1 MRRLGCLL
9 ALVLLSA
16 CAMTPPAAPG
26 SPSADHTPSPQQ
38 TRYRTIA
45 PAPSGTPVDLPASRL
60 AAITSDLRGRG
71 VTGDVVVIS
80 AENVRFT
87 DGSLGCP
94 QPGVQYTQAL
104 VDGMRVVV
112 EVGGR
117 RFDYRFGA
125 DDAPQLCERRPRAVR
140 TK

>member
-9 ALVLLSA
+9 ALVLLSG
-16 CAMTPPAAPG
+16 CAVTPPAAPG
-26 SPSADHTPSPQQ
+26 APSAEPTPTPQQ

-45 PAPSGTPVDLPASRL
+45 PVPSGTPVNLPANLL
-60 AAITSDLRGRG
+60 AAITADLRGRG

-80 AENVRFT
+80 AENVRFN

-94 QPGVQYTQAL
+94 QPGKQYTQAL
-104 VDGMRVVV
+104 VDGMRVIV

-125 DDAPQLCERRPRAVR
+125 DDAPQLCERLPRALR
-140 TK
+140 TR